1 MADKAVTALVALG
14 SAARRTPE
22 EAGLLPCRV
31 HAFFRGL
38 PGLWACIDPECKAV
52 ERDDLPP
59 GVGPIGRLYPQP
71 RATCQ
76 CGARVFEFYTCR
88 HCGSAYARGYTDDLQ
103 HPTFLWHESG
113 GAFQTTAGAVPNC
126 FPSIC
131 CWKNRRP
138 ERFRSPRSTW

>member
-1 MADKAVTALVALG
+1 MNLLVNETMRKAQPLHELGTAVFPDVTAEVADKAVTALVALG

-59 GVGPIGRLYPQP
+59 G
-71 RATCQ
+71 
-76 CGARVFEFYTCR
+76 CR
-88 HCGSAYARGYTDDLQ
+88 TDRQ
-103 HPTFLWHESG
+103 AVP
-113 GAFQTTAGAVPNC
+113 ATAGHLQVRGAGV
-126 FPSIC
+126 
-131 CWKNRRP
+131 
-138 ERFRSPRSTW
+138 